1 MTESTELISALF
13 LGVILCTFVALIV
26 GWQLNNVYRA
36 VLTLG
41 RAATL
46 WLEARPTE
54 GEP

>member
-1 MTESTELISALF
+1 MTDSTELISALF

-41 RAATL
+41 RAAKH
-46 WLEARPTE
+46 WLDTREPT
-54 GEP
+54 